1 MNALEELSAAL
12 ASVSDPGRMRKFL
25 EELHTPAELK
35 DMDLRWRL
43 LKMLDR
49 GHPQRE
55 IARRLKIS
63 LCKITRGSK
72 ILKHTPLSFH
82 RHCKQNS
89 GLINTKDFSGF
100 LASVIEDLAP
110 VLRTIWDLG
119 RPYRPSPLYSSARLW
134 GRHW

>member
-1 MNALEELSAAL
+1 MNRNTGRIKMNALEELSAAL

-35 DMDLRWRL
+35 DMGLRWRL

-72 ILKHTPLSFH
+72 ILKTRGSMI
-82 RHCKQNS
+82 RI
-89 GLINTKDFSGF
+89 LIKD
-100 LASVIEDLAP
+100 
-110 VLRTIWDLG
+110 
-119 RPYRPSPLYSSARLW
+119 
-134 GRHW
+134 H